1 MIFTLS
7 LSAAPPVVD
16 KSPSSSKSAS
26 DKGAAASL
34 KCSARGAPDVRFTW
48 VRMGAAV
55 AGEGVEAAEGDK
67 YAVTDTQVD
76 RSVLGKGLRLL
87 LLTSYHVMPDFVLSK
102 HNWADVHTITQLCN

>member
-1 MIFTLS
+1 ML
-7 LSAAPPVVD
+7 D

-34 KCSARGAPDVRFTW
+34 KCSAAGAPDVSFTW

-55 AGEGVEAAEGDK
+55 AGEGVAAEGDK

-76 RSVLGKGLRLL
+76 RSVLGQQKTFNIGTLLRQ
-87 LLTSYHVMPDFVLSK
+87 
-102 HNWADVHTITQLCN
+102 ARGIIQ